1 MKIFNLIKGIFE
13 FILMV
18 LFYLVV
24 GALCLFFLPVILLIS
39 LLWG

>member
-1 MKIFNLIKGIFE
+1 MKIFDLIKGILG
-13 FILMV
+13 FILTV
-18 LFYLVV
+18 LFYLIV